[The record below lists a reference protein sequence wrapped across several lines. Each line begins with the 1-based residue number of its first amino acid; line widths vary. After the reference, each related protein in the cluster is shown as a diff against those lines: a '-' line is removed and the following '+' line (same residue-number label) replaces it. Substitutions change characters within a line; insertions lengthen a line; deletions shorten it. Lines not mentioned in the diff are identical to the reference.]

1 MNIAILRSSVVQKA
15 LIALS
20 GLFLCAF
27 LLFHLAGNL
36 LLFDTPGRYNQLA
49 QELEAWGWLFH
60 GLELTLL
67 VAFITHVWLTIALR
81 RQQKKFVPKH
91 THLRHKNAWAGNWA
105 VNLTSR
111 FMVISGSLMLGFLII
126 HLQQFRF
133 HPGERNLEV
142 LVTQL
147 FHNPAWVAVY
157 ELALL
162 PVGLHVAHGFGSSL
176 QSLGFGHEHIT
187 PRLPRW
193 SQILSVIL
201 ILGYA
206 LIPLAIYWQI
216 R

>member
-1 MNIAILRSSVVQKA
+1 MKIAILTNSMIQKA
-15 LIALS
+15 GIALS
-20 GLFLCAF
+20 GLFLLFF
-27 LLFHLAGNL
+27 LLFHLWGNL
-36 LLFDTPGRYNQLA
+36 LLLDTPGRYNQLA
-49 QELEAWGWLFH
+49 QALENWGWIFH
-60 GLELTLL
+60 GLELLL
-67 VAFITHVWLTIALR
+67 LMALITHIWLTIAIR
-81 RQQKKFVPKH
+81 RQQKKFVPKY
-91 THLRHKNAWAGNWA
+91 THVRHKNAWAGSWA

-111 FMVISGSLMLGFLII
+111 FMIITGPLILGFLII

-133 HPGERNLEV
+133 QPGERNLEV
-142 LVTQL
+142 LVTHL
-147 FHNPAWVAVY
+147 FHHPSWVAWY

-176 QSLGFGHEHIT
+176 QSLGFGHEHFT

-206 LIPLAIYWQI
+206 LIPLAIYWQN